1 MLRAGQPRRAEL
13 DRDRAAQPDSAGPA
27 GTLVERNDRF
37 VSAALVVVPAKV
49 EIFCG
54 IRVGHGGWTPAFAGV
69 TP

>member
-1 MLRAGQPRRAEL
+1 M
-13 DRDRAAQPDSAGPA
+13 
-27 GTLVERNDRF
+27 ERNDRF